1 MDVAAVT
8 RQNRDYWEAIAAG
21 RLGQPA
27 EFFRAGGS
35 ALSDDE
41 LAVIGDPAGL
51 RVLHLAC
58 SVGDEC
64 ISFARLGAQDVIG
77 VDISPTHLATGRA
90 KAAAVG
96 VDVDLREG
104 DLTALNPELSSFDLI
119 FIGGGGICWVPDLDA
134 WSRTVAE
141 RLVPGGRIVISEHH
155 PLWEVLSVAE
165 AHRLEVTGDYFV
177 ARRQGYAD
185 PAKAPQVT
193 LGMTRPLPDQISFVW
208 GLGAV
213 ITSLLGAGMIIRGLR
228 EFAQPELYRGLGPEA
243 AALPASYLLV
253 AERPAGS

>member
-21 RLGQPA
+21 RLGEPA
-27 EFFRAGGS
+27 EFFRDGGS

-41 LAVIGDPAGL
+41 LAAIGDPAGL

-58 SVGDEC
+58 SIGDEC
-64 ISFARLGAQDVIG
+64 ISFAQLGAEDVVG

-96 VDVDLREG
+96 VELDLREG
-104 DLTALNPELSSFDLI
+104 DLTALDPELTGFDLI

-141 RLVPGGRIVISEHH
+141 RLVPAGRIVISEHH
-155 PLWEVLSVAE
+155 PLWEVLSVAGPN
-165 AHRLEVTGDYFV
+165 RLAVSADYFDPS
-177 ARRQGYAD
+177 RQGYAD

-193 LGMTRPLPDQISFVW
+193 LGMTQPLPDHLSFVW
-208 GLGAV
+208 GLGQVVTA
-213 ITSLLGAGMIIRGLR
+213 LLGAGLIIRGLR
-228 EFAQPELYRGLGPEA
+228 EFAQPELYQGLGPEA
-243 AALPASYLLV
+243 AALPASYLLT